1 MKEGKTD
8 METIKIA
15 DEHPMILEQRAA
27 MRAVHRELNEAKE
40 YGQKYRVSD
49 LETKLRR
56 MRKDLKEAYENLHKA
71 GWK

>member
-1 MKEGKTD
+1 MREGKTD
-8 METIKIA
+8 MKNIRIA
-15 DEHPMILEQRAA
+15 DEHPMILQQRAA
-27 MRAVHRELNEAKE
+27 MREVHRELNEAKE

-71 GWK
+71 GWQ

>member
-15 DEHPMILEQRAA
+15 DEHPMILQQRAA

-49 LETKLRR
+49 LET
-56 MRKDLKEAYENLHKA
+56 
-71 GWK
+71 

>member
-1 MKEGKTD
+1 
-8 METIKIA
+8 
-15 DEHPMILEQRAA
+15 MILQQRAA